1 MATWQQVST
10 ILTSGKVHP
19 GEMVNDSLL
28 KTLIPTKDGRSQ
40 MVMVLHSGDN
50 IIFSSAV
57 CKIEEVN
64 LVALFKEDILNKV
77 MYGLSSVGDYL
88 VMRHVTPLENLDL
101 NELAQ
106 PLVQLAYF
114 GDVLEEIITGKDYY

>member
-1 MATWQQVST
+1 MATWQEVST
-10 ILTSGKVHP
+10 NLTSGKVHP

-28 KTLIPTKDGRSQ
+28 KTQIPTKDGRSQ

-88 VMRHVTPLENLDL
+88 VKRHVTPLENLDL

-106 PLVQLAYF
+106 PLVQLAFF
-114 GDVLEEIITGKDYY
+114 GDILEEIITGKDYY

>member
-10 ILTSGKVHP
+10 ILTNGKVHP

-28 KTLIPTKDGRSQ
+28 KVQIPTKDGRSQ
-40 MVMVLHSGDN
+40 VVMVLHAGDN
-50 IIFSSAV
+50 IVFSSAV
-57 CKIEEVN
+57 CKIDDVN

-77 MYGLSSVGDYL
+77 VYGLSSVGDYL
-88 VMRHVTPLENLDL
+88 VMRHVSPLENLDL

-106 PLVQLAYF
+106 PIVQLAFF

>member
-28 KTLIPTKDGRSQ
+28 KTLIPTKDCRIQ

>member
-1 MATWQQVST
+1 
-10 ILTSGKVHP
+10 
-19 GEMVNDSLL
+19 
-28 KTLIPTKDGRSQ
+28 

-50 IIFSSAV
+50 IVFSSAV
-57 CKIEEVN
+57 CKIDEVN

-106 PLVQLAYF
+106 PLVQLAFF
-114 GDVLEEIITGKDYY
+114 GDILEEIITGKDYY

>member
-1 MATWQQVST
+1 MATWQEVST

-28 KTLIPTKDGRSQ
+28 KTQIPTKDGRSQ

-106 PLVQLAYF
+106 PLVQLAFF
-114 GDVLEEIITGKDYY
+114 GDILEEIITGKDYY